1 MVILSNLFKFGQDAF
16 GSSRL
21 VSNWHR
27 HHVNYV
33 KNLSKL
39 VKVHLVLA
47 GSYQIDMV
55 ILSRLFEICQDAFGS
70 SRLVPKWHRN
80 RFNYVKNSPKL
91 VKVHLELAGSYQ
103 IDMVSLINLVK
114 FGQDAFGSSRL
125 VPNWHCHHCNY
136 FKILIKIGQ
145 RASGASRLAPN

>member
-21 VSNWHR
+21 VPKWHR
-27 HHVNYV
+27 NHVNYV
-33 KNLSKL
+33 ENSSEL

-47 GSYQIDMV
+47 GSYRMDMV
-55 ILSRLFEICQDAFGS
+55 ILMKSAKFGQDAFGS

-80 RFNYVKNSPKL
+80 HVNYVKIWPKL

-103 IDMVSLINLVK
+103 MDMVIFTNLVK
-114 FGQDAFGSSRL
+114 FGQSAFGSSWL
-125 VPNWHCHHCNY
+125 APNWH
-136 FKILIKIGQ
+136 
-145 RASGASRLAPN
+145 